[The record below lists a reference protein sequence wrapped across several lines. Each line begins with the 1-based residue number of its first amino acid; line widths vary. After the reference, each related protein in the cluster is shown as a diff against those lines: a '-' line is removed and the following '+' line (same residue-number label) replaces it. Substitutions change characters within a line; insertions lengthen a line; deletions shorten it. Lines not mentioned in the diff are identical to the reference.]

1 MTMKMLVEMTMMTMK
16 ITKIH
21 HPPTQGQETTRMS
34 SRVPE
39 KPEFSYHFFL
49 TWFSTKINYS

>member
-1 MTMKMLVEMTMMTMK
+1 MTMKMLVEMTMK

-21 HPPTQGQETTRMS
+21 RPPTQGQETTRMS

-39 KPEFSYHFFL
+39 KPEFSFHFFL

>member
-21 HPPTQGQETTRMS
+21 RPPTQGQETTRMS
-34 SRVPE
+34 SQVPE
-39 KPEFSYHFFL
+39 KPEFSFHFFNL
-49 TWFSTKINYS
+49 VFNQN